1 MTALALRPYARPK
14 SNRWADGDALV
25 VVPGLG
31 EFIAH
36 GLRAS
41 YDKHFGP
48 RGADQT
54 NLYSQTTER
63 DVLTAITGGTA
74 LSVAGCFLALVTT
87 AVVNT
92 DTSASIVEVSYTTY
106 ARVDIHASFG
116 AASGGN
122 PATIASNAPITFA
135 AVTAGGGAI
144 IGFAG
149 CATSGIASAGRL
161 NFYGTCTSVT
171 VSTTQTPPT
180 IASGAL
186 TVTQT

>member
-1 MTALALRPYARPK
+1 MTALALRPYARAK
-14 SNRWADGDALV
+14 SARWAEGDALV
-25 VVPGLG
+25 RVPGLG
-31 EFIAH
+31 EFIGAGLAH
-36 GLRAS
+36 QYREWLRS
-41 YDKHFGP
+41 
-48 RGADQT
+48 RGVEKTD
-54 NLYSQTTER
+54 LYSQTTER
-63 DVLTAITGGTA
+63 DVLVAVTGGTA

-92 DTSASIVEVSYTTY
+92 DTSASLTEVVYTTY
-106 ARVDIHASFG
+106 ARQDIHLSF
-116 AASGGN
+116 AAPTGGN
-122 PATIASNAPITFA
+122 PATITTNLAITFP

-144 IGFAG
+144 IGYAG

-186 TVTQT
+186 NVTQT